1 MALSLKSHWILA
13 AATDH
18 DSDKRS
24 AARALPDNPL
34 QSIWTEPEVE
44 ICEGEN
50 VSLSFNLTIPANL
63 TPDRLYERTVW
74 SPDRKNYC
82 FIYGNMSKCHGKDF
96 VQRAEISETWSS
108 GEHGQ
113 LMFRLDNVSL
123 GDAGYYEGE
132 LKTAYDIDNVNVMLT
147 VKEASACLEKPEGGD
162 TATGQ
167 EKPDDSGVW
176 WEGYAA
182 GIGTCLAAVNVTA
195 SDRIPTPGARRDNR
209 LQFINAEVE
218 VCEGENA
225 SFILH
230 VAIPANLTA
239 DQVYERTVWSPD
251 RKNFCDISGN
261 TSACY
266 GKDFVQRATISDTW
280 FPVQPGERTKH
291 GQLKFQLNNV
301 SLADAGRYGPELKTD
316 FRLNSVNVMLTV
328 KDASACQ
335 QKPQDGDTGEK
346 TDPETY
352 WRRGFEGGFGAGFGA
367 CLGLVI
373 MGGLAA
379 AIWRYR
385 TKDEK

>member
-1 MALSLKSHWILA
+1 MLKFGWHAIA

-34 QSIWTEPEVE
+34 QYITTEPEVK

-123 GDAGYYEGE
+123 DDTGYYEGE
-132 LKTAYDIDNVNVMLT
+132 LKTAYNIDN
-147 VKEASACLEKPEGGD
+147 
-162 TATGQ
+162 
-167 EKPDDSGVW
+167 
-176 WEGYAA
+176 
-182 GIGTCLAAVNVTA
+182 
-195 SDRIPTPGARRDNR
+195 
-209 LQFINAEVE
+209 
-218 VCEGENA
+218 
-225 SFILH
+225 
-230 VAIPANLTA
+230 
-239 DQVYERTVWSPD
+239 
-251 RKNFCDISGN
+251 
-261 TSACY
+261 
-266 GKDFVQRATISDTW
+266 
-280 FPVQPGERTKH
+280 
-291 GQLKFQLNNV
+291 
-301 SLADAGRYGPELKTD
+301 
-316 FRLNSVNVMLTV
+316 VNVMLTV